1 MVWFWKEWVIR
12 MFVLLR
18 KHLDPS
24 FRWKKSSCII
34 YNLFIKLIW
43 RIVSYFRYSSFQ
55 KKQPFLGKQQLGV
68 ICTTV
73 KQILYILYNMPRNRY
88 EFTLTI
94 IGVED
99 LINISTF
106 GKRDT
111 FIEIEY
117 SNNKY
122 MLPTIH
128 DAGNCP
134 CINHSLLSCLVWESN
149 LSLSGNDNHVR
160 IIV

>member
-1 MVWFWKEWVIR
+1 
-12 MFVLLR
+12 
-18 KHLDPS
+18 
-24 FRWKKSSCII
+24 
-34 YNLFIKLIW
+34 
-43 RIVSYFRYSSFQ
+43 
-55 KKQPFLGKQQLGV
+55 
-68 ICTTV
+68 
-73 KQILYILYNMPRNRY
+73 MPRNRY

-106 GKRDT
+106 GKRDA

-117 SNNKY
+117 NYNKY
-122 MLPTIH
+122 TLPTIH

-134 CINHSLLSCLVWESN
+134 CIKHSLMSCLVWESN